1 MTIIIETNTGREQ
14 FRNATLNIDNNPIT
28 RFGLRVSSVS
38 GDWGKRFDLPEV
50 KSVSVVER

>member
-1 MTIIIETNTGREQ
+1 MTIIIETNNGREQ
-14 FRNATLNIDNNPIT
+14 FKNATLNIDNNPIT